1 MESNSSSRGADDR
14 VLFRQGFVAMLPLW
28 AGAVPAGIAFGVA
41 AHTAGL
47 SVVEA
52 QLMSLLVFSSAAQIS
67 AVARDGLD
75 QSTLLLIVTVIALN
89 AQLPL
94 LGAAVSER
102 CAPTR
107 RQRFITAWFLTD
119 GAFGVAAGRGPLRLP
134 VLLGAGVSMYL
145 AWNTGTGLGL
155 LAGDILP
162 ASVRSGL
169 DLIVPL
175 MFLAVLV
182 PLIRSRTAFAVA
194 LSAAVTAWSM
204 SQIVPAGIAVLLAGV
219 VGVIVQDWRSRH
231 E

>member
-1 MESNSSSRGADDR
+1 
-14 VLFRQGFVAMLPLW
+14 MLPLW
-28 AGAVPAGIAFGVA
+28 AGAVPAGIAFGVS
-41 AHTAGL
+41 AHAAGL
-47 SVVEA
+47 SGAEA
-52 QLMSLLVFSSAAQIS
+52 QVMSLIVFSSAAQIS
-67 AVARDGLD
+67 AVAREGMD
-75 QSTLLLIVTVIALN
+75 QPTLLLIVTVLALN

-102 CAPTR
+102 CSPNW
-107 RQRFITAWFLTD
+107 RQRFLTAWFLTD
-119 GAFGVAAGRGPLRLP
+119 GAFGVAAGRGALKLA

-145 AWNTGTGLGL
+145 AWNIGTALGL

-182 PLIRSRTAFAVA
+182 PLIRSRTALAVA
-194 LSAAVTAWSM
+194 MSAAATAWGM
-204 SQIVPAGIAVLLAGV
+204 SQIVPAGIAVLSAGV
-219 VGVIVQDWRSRH
+219 VGVVVQDWRSNH